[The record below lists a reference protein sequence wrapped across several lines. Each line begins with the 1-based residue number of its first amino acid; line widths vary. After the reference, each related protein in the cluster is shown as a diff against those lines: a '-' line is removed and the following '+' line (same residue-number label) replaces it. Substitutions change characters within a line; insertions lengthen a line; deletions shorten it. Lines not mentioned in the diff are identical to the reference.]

1 LLLGLPIGNLFF
13 REVVRLYELP
23 RSIVSDRD
31 TKFVGNF
38 WRTLCKR
45 LGTNLSFSST
55 YHPQTDRLTEV
66 VNRSLGN
73 LLRNLVIE
81 QGCQWDHILA
91 QAELAFNNSVNRSSG
106 KSPFEIVYGRQPRGV
121 TELREL
127 DQDEFRS
134 IGA

>member
-1 LLLGLPIGNLFF
+1 
-13 REVVRLYELP
+13 VH
-23 RSIVSDRD
+23 RSVAR
-31 TKFVGNF
+31 
-38 WRTLCKR
+38 
-45 LGTNLSFSST
+45 SSHDHKST
-55 YHPQTDRLTEV
+55 VEEIP
-66 VNRSLGN
+66 
-73 LLRNLVIE
+73 LRNSKFEGRTSMEDLAGEIL
-81 QGCQWDHILA
+81 QKKWDHILA